1 MNTLIQGNRVY
12 FVAQFGDGDII
23 PKINW
28 QNPTEI
34 KRAAQIFSGRIVRS
48 ALDAVKVMNV
58 QNNCLD
64 TWVVRPP
71 TSEWQYTFLDGAV
84 EDNGLDW
91 KKTTPKSIEEMNALL
106 FQTSAAE
113 KAYSWDK
120 NNCQHFAEEIYNL
133 CKY

>member
-1 MNTLIQGNRVY
+1 MNTLFQGNRVY

-71 TSEWQYTFLDGAV
+71 TSEWQYTFRDGAV

-91 KKTTPKSIEEMNALL
+91 KKTTPKSIEELNALL
-106 FQTSAAE
+106 FQTSARE

-133 CKY
+133 CKC